1 MNSHGRETTKGDIT
15 VAIAP
20 ATGSDAEEGYR
31 WKWIV
36 LCGRER
42 RSGACR
48 TRDEAEREAAAVVEL
63 LRGSEA

>member
-48 TRDEAEREAAAVVEL
+48 TRDEAER
-63 LRGSEA
+63 